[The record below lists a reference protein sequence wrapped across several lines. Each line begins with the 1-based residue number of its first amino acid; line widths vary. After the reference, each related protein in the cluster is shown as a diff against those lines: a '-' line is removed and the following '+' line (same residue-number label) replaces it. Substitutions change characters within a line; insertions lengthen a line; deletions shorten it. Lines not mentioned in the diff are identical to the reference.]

1 VKIFPPVIIFL
12 LAMCGVGSYLALF
25 IAPPDKLQSDAQRI
39 MYIHVP
45 SAWVG
50 LSFIIIS
57 GLFSLVYVLKRR
69 NWADFIAWS
78 FAKVGAVFTALAL
91 LTGSIWGRPIWG
103 VWWVWEAR
111 LTTTLILFL
120 IYVAYLMLGID
131 EKTREKTKRLRAVF
145 AIVGSANVPLVWF
158 SVKIWRTLHQ
168 QYSIIGEGKPSIH
181 PEMLKVLLFNIFVVF
196 LFAVFVAFFDGVKSY
211 SKNLSQG
218 HQPKILP

>member
-1 VKIFPPVIIFL
+1 MKIFTPVIIFL
-12 LAMCGVGSYLALF
+12 LAMVGVGSYLGLF

-57 GLFSLVYVLKRR
+57 GFFSLVYVLKRR
-69 NWADFIAWS
+69 NWADYLAWS
-78 FAKVGAVFTALAL
+78 FAKVGAVFAALAL

-131 EKTREKTKRLRAVF
+131 KNTREKTKRLRAVF

-168 QYSIIGEGKPSIH
+168 QYSVIGVEGKPSIA

-196 LFAVFVAFFDGVKSY
+196 IFAVFVAFFDGVKSY
-211 SKNLSQG
+211 SKNLSQVR
-218 HQPKILP
+218 QQVI

>member
-1 VKIFPPVIIFL
+1 MKIFTPVIIFL
-12 LAMCGVGSYLALF
+12 LAMVGVGSYLGLF

-50 LSFIIIS
+50 LSFMIIS
-57 GLFSLVYVLKRR
+57 GFFSLVYVLKRR
-69 NWADFIAWS
+69 NWADYLAWS

-91 LTGSIWGRPIWG
+91 ITGSIWGRPIWG

-131 EKTREKTKRLRAVF
+131 KNTREKTKRLRAVF

-168 QYSIIGEGKPSIH
+168 QYSVIGVEGKPSIA

-196 LFAVFVAFFDGVKSY
+196 IFAVFVAFFDGVKSY
-211 SKNLSQG
+211 SKNLSQVR
-218 HQPKILP
+218 QQVI

>member
-1 VKIFPPVIIFL
+1 MKIFLPVIIFL
-12 LAMCGVGSYLALF
+12 LAMVGVGSYLGLF

-57 GLFSLVYVLKRR
+57 GFFSLVYVLKRR
-69 NWADFIAWS
+69 NWADYLAWS
-78 FAKVGAVFTALAL
+78 FAKVGAVFAALAL
-91 LTGSIWGRPIWG
+91 ITGSIWGRPIWG

-131 EKTREKTKRLRAVF
+131 KNTREKTKRLRAVF

-168 QYSIIGEGKPSIH
+168 QYSVIGVEGKPSIA

-196 LFAVFVAFFDGVKSY
+196 IFAVFVAFFDGVKSY
-211 SKNLSQG
+211 SKNLSQVR
-218 HQPKILP
+218 QQVI

>member
-1 VKIFPPVIIFL
+1 MKIFTPVIIFL
-12 LAMCGVGSYLALF
+12 LAMVGVGSYLGLF
-25 IAPPDKLQSDAQRI
+25 IAPPDRLQSDAQRI

-50 LSFIIIS
+50 LSFMIIS
-57 GLFSLVYVLKRR
+57 GFFSLVYVLKRR
-69 NWADFIAWS
+69 NWADYLAWS

-131 EKTREKTKRLRAVF
+131 KNTREKTKRLRAVF

-168 QYSIIGEGKPSIH
+168 QYSIIGVEGKPSIA

-196 LFAVFVAFFDGVKSY
+196 IFAVFVAFFDGVKSY
-211 SKNLSQG
+211 SKNLSQVR
-218 HQPKILP
+218 QQVI

>member
-1 VKIFPPVIIFL
+1 MKIFTPVIIFL
-12 LAMCGVGSYLALF
+12 LAMVGVGSYLGLF
-25 IAPPDKLQSDAQRI
+25 IAPPDRLQSDAQRI

-50 LSFIIIS
+50 LSFMIIS
-57 GLFSLVYVLKRR
+57 GFFSLVYVLKRR
-69 NWADFIAWS
+69 NWADYLAWS
-78 FAKVGAVFTALAL
+78 FAKVGAVFAALAL

-131 EKTREKTKRLRAVF
+131 KNTREKTKRLRAVF

-168 QYSIIGEGKPSIH
+168 QYSIIGVEGKPSIA
-181 PEMLKVLLFNIFVVF
+181 PEMLKVLLFNVFVVF
-196 LFAVFVAFFDGVKSY
+196 IFAVFVAFFDGVKSY
-211 SKNLSQG
+211 SKNLSQVR
-218 HQPKILP
+218 QQVI

>member
-1 VKIFPPVIIFL
+1 MKIFTPVIIFL
-12 LAMCGVGSYLALF
+12 LMMVGVGSYLGLV
-25 IAPPDKLQSDAQRI
+25 IAPPDRLQSDAQRI

-57 GLFSLVYVLKRR
+57 GFFSLVYVLKKR
-69 NWADFIAWS
+69 NWADYLAWS

-111 LTTTLILFL
+111 LTTTLILFI

-131 EKTREKTKRLRAVF
+131 KNTREKTKRLRAVF
-145 AIVGSANVPLVWF
+145 SIVGAANVPLVWF

-168 QYSIIGEGKPSIH
+168 QYSIIGPEGKPSIS

-196 LFAVFVAFFDGVKSY
+196 IFAAFVAFFDGAKNY
-211 SKNLSQG
+211 SKNLSQVR
-218 HQPKILP
+218 QQLI

>member
-1 VKIFPPVIIFL
+1 MKIFTPVIIFL
-12 LAMCGVGSYLALF
+12 LAMVGVGSYLGLF

-57 GLFSLVYVLKRR
+57 GFFSLVYVLKRR
-69 NWADFIAWS
+69 NWADYLAWS
-78 FAKVGAVFTALAL
+78 FAKVGSVFAALAL
-91 LTGSIWGRPIWG
+91 ITGSIWGRPIWG

-131 EKTREKTKRLRAVF
+131 KNTREKTKRLRAVF

-168 QYSIIGEGKPSIH
+168 QYSVIGVEGKPSIA

-196 LFAVFVAFFDGVKSY
+196 IFAIFVAFFDGVKSY
-211 SKNLSQG
+211 SKNLSQVR
-218 HQPKILP
+218 QQVI

>member
-1 VKIFPPVIIFL
+1 MKVFTPVIIFL
-12 LAMCGVGSYLALF
+12 LAMVGVGSYLGLF

-57 GLFSLVYVLKRR
+57 GFFSLVYVFKRR
-69 NWADFIAWS
+69 NWADYLAWS

-91 LTGSIWGRPIWG
+91 ITGSIWGRPIWG

-131 EKTREKTKRLRAVF
+131 KNTREKTKRLRAVF

-168 QYSIIGEGKPSIH
+168 QYSVIGVEGKPSIA

-196 LFAVFVAFFDGVKSY
+196 IFAVFVAFFDGVKSY
-211 SKNLSQG
+211 SKNLSQVR
-218 HQPKILP
+218 QQVI

>member
-1 VKIFPPVIIFL
+1 MKIFTPVIIFL
-12 LAMCGVGSYLALF
+12 LAMVGVGSYLGLF

-45 SAWVG
+45 SAWIG

-57 GLFSLVYVLKRR
+57 GFFSLVYVLKRR
-69 NWADFIAWS
+69 NWADYLSWS
-78 FAKVGAVFTALAL
+78 FAKVGAVFAALAL
-91 LTGSIWGRPIWG
+91 ITGSIWGRPIWG

-131 EKTREKTKRLRAVF
+131 KNTREKTKRLRAAF

-168 QYSIIGEGKPSIH
+168 QYSVIGVEGKPSIA

-196 LFAVFVAFFDGVKSY
+196 IFAVFVAFFDGVKSY
-211 SKNLSQG
+211 SKNLSQVR
-218 HQPKILP
+218 QQVI

>member
-1 VKIFPPVIIFL
+1 MKIFTPVIIFL
-12 LAMCGVGSYLALF
+12 LAMVGVGSYLGLF

-57 GLFSLVYVLKRR
+57 GFFSLVYVLKRR
-69 NWADFIAWS
+69 NWADYLAWS
-78 FAKVGAVFTALAL
+78 FAKVGAVFAALAL

-131 EKTREKTKRLRAVF
+131 KNTREKTKRLRAVF

-168 QYSIIGEGKPSIH
+168 QYSVIGVEGKPSIA

-196 LFAVFVAFFDGVKSY
+196 IFAVFAAFFDGVKSY
-211 SKNLSQG
+211 SKNLSQVR
-218 HQPKILP
+218 QQVI

>member
-1 VKIFPPVIIFL
+1 MKIFLPVIIFL
-12 LAMCGVGSYLALF
+12 LAMVGVGSYLGLF

-57 GLFSLVYVLKRR
+57 GFFSLVYVLKRR
-69 NWADFIAWS
+69 NWADYLAWS
-78 FAKVGAVFTALAL
+78 FAKVGAVFAALAL

-131 EKTREKTKRLRAVF
+131 RNTREKTKRLRAVF

-168 QYSIIGEGKPSIH
+168 QYSVIGVEGKPSIS
-181 PEMLKVLLFNIFVVF
+181 PEMLKVLLFNIFVIF
-196 LFAVFVAFFDGVKSY
+196 IFAVFVAFFDGVKSY
-211 SKNLSQG
+211 SKNLSQVR
-218 HQPKILP
+218 QQVI

>member
-1 VKIFPPVIIFL
+1 MKIFTPVIIFL
-12 LAMCGVGSYLALF
+12 LAMVGVGSYLGLF
-25 IAPPDKLQSDAQRI
+25 IAPPDRLQSDAQRI

-50 LSFIIIS
+50 LSFMIIS
-57 GLFSLVYVLKRR
+57 GFFSLVYVLKRR
-69 NWADFIAWS
+69 NWADYLAWS
-78 FAKVGAVFTALAL
+78 FAKVGSVFAALAL
-91 LTGSIWGRPIWG
+91 ITGSIWGRPIWG

-131 EKTREKTKRLRAVF
+131 KNTREKTKRLRAVF

-168 QYSIIGEGKPSIH
+168 QYSVIGVEGKPSIA

-196 LFAVFVAFFDGVKSY
+196 IFAIFVAFFDGVKSY
-211 SKNLSQG
+211 SKNLSQVR
-218 HQPKILP
+218 QQVI

>member
-1 VKIFPPVIIFL
+1 MKIFTPVIIFL
-12 LAMCGVGSYLALF
+12 LAMVGVGSYLGLF

-57 GLFSLVYVLKRR
+57 GFFSLVYVLKRR
-69 NWADFIAWS
+69 NWADYLAWS
-78 FAKVGAVFTALAL
+78 FAKVGAVFAALAL
-91 LTGSIWGRPIWG
+91 ITGSIWGRPIWG

-131 EKTREKTKRLRAVF
+131 KNTREKTKRLRAVF

-168 QYSIIGEGKPSIH
+168 QYSVIGPEGKPSIA

-196 LFAVFVAFFDGVKSY
+196 IFAIFVAFFDGVKSY
-211 SKNLSQG
+211 SKNLSQVR
-218 HQPKILP
+218 QQVI

>member
-1 VKIFPPVIIFL
+1 MKIFTPVIIFL
-12 LAMCGVGSYLALF
+12 LMMVGVGSYLGLV
-25 IAPPDKLQSDAQRI
+25 IAPPDRLQSDAQRI

-57 GLFSLVYVLKRR
+57 GFFSLVYVLKKR
-69 NWADFIAWS
+69 NWADYLAWS

-111 LTTTLILFL
+111 LTTTLILFI

-131 EKTREKTKRLRAVF
+131 KNTREKTKRLRAVF
-145 AIVGSANVPLVWF
+145 SIVGAANVPLVWF

-168 QYSIIGEGKPSIH
+168 QYSIIGAEGKPSIS

-196 LFAVFVAFFDGVKSY
+196 IFAVFVAFFDGVKNY
-211 SKNLSQG
+211 SKNLSQVR
-218 HQPKILP
+218 QQLI

>member
-1 VKIFPPVIIFL
+1 MKIFTPVIIFL
-12 LAMCGVGSYLALF
+12 LMMVGVGSYLGLV
-25 IAPPDKLQSDAQRI
+25 IAPPDRLQSDAQRI

-57 GLFSLVYVLKRR
+57 GFFSLVYVLKKR
-69 NWADFIAWS
+69 NWADYLAWS

-111 LTTTLILFL
+111 LTTTLILFI

-131 EKTREKTKRLRAVF
+131 KNTREKTKRLRAVF
-145 AIVGSANVPLVWF
+145 SIVGAANVPLVWF

-168 QYSIIGEGKPSIH
+168 QYSIIGPEGKPSIS

-196 LFAVFVAFFDGVKSY
+196 IFAVFVAFFDGVKNY
-211 SKNLSQG
+211 SKNLSQVR
-218 HQPKILP
+218 QQLI

>member
-1 VKIFPPVIIFL
+1 MKIFTPVIIFL
-12 LAMCGVGSYLALF
+12 LAMVGVGSYLGLF
-25 IAPPDKLQSDAQRI
+25 IAPPDRLQSDAQRI

-57 GLFSLVYVLKRR
+57 GFFSLVYVLKRR
-69 NWADFIAWS
+69 NWADYLAWS
-78 FAKVGAVFTALAL
+78 FAKVGAVFAALAL

-131 EKTREKTKRLRAVF
+131 KNTREKTKRLRAVF

-168 QYSIIGEGKPSIH
+168 QYSVIGVEGKPSIA

-196 LFAVFVAFFDGVKSY
+196 IFAVFVAFFDGVKSY
-211 SKNLSQG
+211 SKNLSQVR
-218 HQPKILP
+218 QQVI

>member
-1 VKIFPPVIIFL
+1 MKIFLPVIIFL
-12 LAMCGVGSYLALF
+12 LAMVGVGSYLGLF

-57 GLFSLVYVLKRR
+57 GFFSLVYVLKRR
-69 NWADFIAWS
+69 NWADYLAWS
-78 FAKVGAVFTALAL
+78 FAKVGAVFAALAL

-131 EKTREKTKRLRAVF
+131 KNTREKTKRLRAVF

-168 QYSIIGEGKPSIH
+168 QYSVIGVEGKPSIA

-196 LFAVFVAFFDGVKSY
+196 IFAVFVAFFDGVKSY
-211 SKNLSQG
+211 SKNLSQVR
-218 HQPKILP
+218 QQVI

>member
-1 VKIFPPVIIFL
+1 MKIFTPVIIFL
-12 LAMCGVGSYLALF
+12 LAMVGVGSYLGLF

-57 GLFSLVYVLKRR
+57 GFFSLVYVLKRR
-69 NWADFIAWS
+69 NWADYLAWS
-78 FAKVGAVFTALAL
+78 FAKVGSVFAALAL

-131 EKTREKTKRLRAVF
+131 KNTREKTKRLRAVF
-145 AIVGSANVPLVWF
+145 SIVGSANVPLVWF

-168 QYSIIGEGKPSIH
+168 QYSVIGVEGKPSIA

-196 LFAVFVAFFDGVKSY
+196 IFAVFVAFFDGVKSY
-211 SKNLSQG
+211 SKNLSQVR
-218 HQPKILP
+218 QQVI

>member
-1 VKIFPPVIIFL
+1 MKIFTPVIIFL
-12 LAMCGVGSYLALF
+12 LAMVGVGSYLGLF

-57 GLFSLVYVLKRR
+57 GFFSLVYVLKRR
-69 NWADFIAWS
+69 NWADYLAWS
-78 FAKVGAVFTALAL
+78 FAKVGAVFAALAL
-91 LTGSIWGRPIWG
+91 ITGSIWGRPIWG

-131 EKTREKTKRLRAVF
+131 RNTREKTKRLRAVF

-168 QYSIIGEGKPSIH
+168 QYSVIGVEGKPSIA

-196 LFAVFVAFFDGVKSY
+196 IFAVFVAFFDGVKSY
-211 SKNLSQG
+211 SKNLSQVR
-218 HQPKILP
+218 QQVI

>member
-1 VKIFPPVIIFL
+1 MKIFLPVIIFL
-12 LAMCGVGSYLALF
+12 LAMVGVGSYLGLF

-57 GLFSLVYVLKRR
+57 GFFSLVYVLKRR
-69 NWADFIAWS
+69 NWADYLAWS
-78 FAKVGAVFTALAL
+78 FSKVGAVFAALAL
-91 LTGSIWGRPIWG
+91 ITGSIWGRPIWG

-131 EKTREKTKRLRAVF
+131 RNTREKTKRLRAVF

-168 QYSIIGEGKPSIH
+168 QYSVIGVEGKPSIA
-181 PEMLKVLLFNIFVVF
+181 PEMLKVLLFNIFVIF
-196 LFAVFVAFFDGVKSY
+196 IFAVFVAFFDGVKSY
-211 SKNLSQG
+211 SKNLSQVR
-218 HQPKILP
+218 QQVI

>member
-1 VKIFPPVIIFL
+1 MKIFTPVIIFL
-12 LAMCGVGSYLALF
+12 LAMVGVGSYLGLF

-50 LSFIIIS
+50 LSFMIIS
-57 GLFSLVYVLKRR
+57 GFFSLVYVLKRR
-69 NWADFIAWS
+69 NWADYLAWS
-78 FAKVGAVFTALAL
+78 FAKVGAVFAALAL
-91 LTGSIWGRPIWG
+91 ITGSIWGRPIWG

-131 EKTREKTKRLRAVF
+131 KNTREKTKRLRAVF

-168 QYSIIGEGKPSIH
+168 QYSVIGVEGKPSIA

-196 LFAVFVAFFDGVKSY
+196 IFAIFVAFFDGVKSY
-211 SKNLSQG
+211 SKNLSQVR
-218 HQPKILP
+218 QQVI

>member
-1 VKIFPPVIIFL
+1 MKIFTPVIIFL
-12 LAMCGVGSYLALF
+12 LAMVGVGSYLGLF

-50 LSFIIIS
+50 LSFMIIS
-57 GLFSLVYVLKRR
+57 GFFSLVYVLKRR
-69 NWADFIAWS
+69 NWADYLAWS
-78 FAKVGAVFTALAL
+78 FAKVGSVFAALAL
-91 LTGSIWGRPIWG
+91 ITGSIWGRPIWG

-131 EKTREKTKRLRAVF
+131 KNTREKTKRLRAVF

-168 QYSIIGEGKPSIH
+168 QYSVIGVEGKPSIA

-196 LFAVFVAFFDGVKSY
+196 IFAIFVAFFDGVKSY
-211 SKNLSQG
+211 SKNLSQVR
-218 HQPKILP
+218 QQVI

>member
-1 VKIFPPVIIFL
+1 MKIFTPVIIFL
-12 LAMCGVGSYLALF
+12 LMMVGVGSYLGLV
-25 IAPPDKLQSDAQRI
+25 IAPPDRLQSDAQRI

-57 GLFSLVYVLKRR
+57 GFFSLVYVLKKR
-69 NWADFIAWS
+69 NWADYLAWS

-111 LTTTLILFL
+111 LTTTLILFI

-131 EKTREKTKRLRAVF
+131 KNTREKTKRLRAVF
-145 AIVGSANVPLVWF
+145 SIVGSANVPLVWF

-168 QYSIIGEGKPSIH
+168 QYSIIGPEGKPSIS

-196 LFAVFVAFFDGVKSY
+196 IFAVFVAFFDGVKNY
-211 SKNLSQG
+211 SKNLSQVR
-218 HQPKILP
+218 QQLI

>member
-1 VKIFPPVIIFL
+1 MKIFTPVIIFL
-12 LAMCGVGSYLALF
+12 LAMVGVGSYLGLF
-25 IAPPDKLQSDAQRI
+25 IAPPDRLQSDAQRI

-50 LSFIIIS
+50 LSFMIIS
-57 GLFSLVYVLKRR
+57 GFFSLVYVLKRR
-69 NWADFIAWS
+69 NWADYLAWS

-131 EKTREKTKRLRAVF
+131 KNTREKTKRLRAVF

-168 QYSIIGEGKPSIH
+168 QYSVIGVEGKPSIA
-181 PEMLKVLLFNIFVVF
+181 PEMLKVLLFNVFVVF
-196 LFAVFVAFFDGVKSY
+196 IFAVFVAFFDGVKSY
-211 SKNLSQG
+211 SKNLSQVR
-218 HQPKILP
+218 QQVI

>member
-1 VKIFPPVIIFL
+1 MKIFTPVIIFL
-12 LAMCGVGSYLALF
+12 LMMVGVGSYLGLV
-25 IAPPDKLQSDAQRI
+25 IAPPDRLQSDAQRI

-57 GLFSLVYVLKRR
+57 GFFSLVYVLKKR
-69 NWADFIAWS
+69 NWADYLAWS

-111 LTTTLILFL
+111 LTTTLILFI

-131 EKTREKTKRLRAVF
+131 KNTREKTKRLRAVF
-145 AIVGSANVPLVWF
+145 SIVGSANVPLVWF

-168 QYSIIGEGKPSIH
+168 QYSVIGPEGKPSIS

-196 LFAVFVAFFDGVKSY
+196 IFAVFVAFFDGVKNY
-211 SKNLSQG
+211 SKNLSQVR
-218 HQPKILP
+218 QQLI

>member
-1 VKIFPPVIIFL
+1 MKIFTPVIIFL
-12 LAMCGVGSYLALF
+12 LAMVGVGSYLGLF
-25 IAPPDKLQSDAQRI
+25 IAPPDRLQSDAQRI

-50 LSFIIIS
+50 LSFMIIS
-57 GLFSLVYVLKRR
+57 GFFSLVYVLKRR
-69 NWADFIAWS
+69 NWADYLAWS
-78 FAKVGAVFTALAL
+78 FAKVGSVFAALAL
-91 LTGSIWGRPIWG
+91 ITGSIWGRPIWG

-131 EKTREKTKRLRAVF
+131 KNTREKTKRLRAVF

-168 QYSIIGEGKPSIH
+168 QYSVIGVEGKPSIA

-196 LFAVFVAFFDGVKSY
+196 IFAVFVAFFDGVKSY
-211 SKNLSQG
+211 SKNLSQVR
-218 HQPKILP
+218 QQVI

>member
-1 VKIFPPVIIFL
+1 MKIFLPVIIFL
-12 LAMCGVGSYLALF
+12 LAMVGVGSYLGLF

-45 SAWVG
+45 IAWVG

-57 GLFSLVYVLKRR
+57 GFFSLVYVLKRR
-69 NWADFIAWS
+69 NWADYLAWS
-78 FAKVGAVFTALAL
+78 FAKVGVVFAALAL

-131 EKTREKTKRLRAVF
+131 KNTREKTKRLRAVF

-168 QYSIIGEGKPSIH
+168 QYSVIGVEGKPSIA

-196 LFAVFVAFFDGVKSY
+196 IFAVFVAFFDGVKSY
-211 SKNLSQG
+211 SKNLSQVR
-218 HQPKILP
+218 QQVI

>member
-1 VKIFPPVIIFL
+1 MKIFTPVIIFL
-12 LAMCGVGSYLALF
+12 LAMVGVGSYLGLF

-57 GLFSLVYVLKRR
+57 GFFSLVYVLKRR
-69 NWADFIAWS
+69 NWADYLAWS
-78 FAKVGAVFTALAL
+78 FAKVGAVFAALAL
-91 LTGSIWGRPIWG
+91 ITGSIWGRPIWG

-131 EKTREKTKRLRAVF
+131 KNTREKTKRLRAVF

-168 QYSIIGEGKPSIH
+168 QYSVIGVEGKPSIA

-196 LFAVFVAFFDGVKSY
+196 IFAVFVAFFDGVKSY
-211 SKNLSQG
+211 SKNLSQVR
-218 HQPKILP
+218 QQVI

>member
-1 VKIFPPVIIFL
+1 MKIFTPVIIFL
-12 LAMCGVGSYLALF
+12 LAMVGVGSYLGLF
-25 IAPPDKLQSDAQRI
+25 IAPPDRLQSDAQRI

-50 LSFIIIS
+50 LSFMIIS
-57 GLFSLVYVLKRR
+57 GFFSLVYVLKRR
-69 NWADFIAWS
+69 NWADYLAWS
-78 FAKVGAVFTALAL
+78 FAKVGSVFAALAL

-131 EKTREKTKRLRAVF
+131 KNTREKTKRLRAVF

-168 QYSIIGEGKPSIH
+168 QYSVIGVEGKPSIA

-196 LFAVFVAFFDGVKSY
+196 IFAVFVAFFDGVKSY
-211 SKNLSQG
+211 SKNLSQVR
-218 HQPKILP
+218 QQVI

>member
-1 VKIFPPVIIFL
+1 MKIFTPVIIFL
-12 LAMCGVGSYLALF
+12 LAMVGVGSYLGLF
-25 IAPPDKLQSDAQRI
+25 IAPPDRLQSDAQRI

-50 LSFIIIS
+50 LSFMIIS
-57 GLFSLVYVLKRR
+57 GFFSLVYVLKRR
-69 NWADFIAWS
+69 NWADYLAWS
-78 FAKVGAVFTALAL
+78 FAKVGSVFAALAL
-91 LTGSIWGRPIWG
+91 ITGSIWGRPIWG

-131 EKTREKTKRLRAVF
+131 KNTREKTKRLRAVF

-168 QYSIIGEGKPSIH
+168 QYSVIGVEGKPSIA
-181 PEMLKVLLFNIFVVF
+181 PEMLKVLLFNVFVVF
-196 LFAVFVAFFDGVKSY
+196 IFAVFVAFFDGVKSY
-211 SKNLSQG
+211 SKNLSQVR
-218 HQPKILP
+218 QQVI

>member
-1 VKIFPPVIIFL
+1 VIIFL
-12 LAMCGVGSYLALF
+12 LAMVGVGSYLGLF
-25 IAPPDKLQSDAQRI
+25 IAPPDRLQSDAQRI

-50 LSFIIIS
+50 LSFMIIS
-57 GLFSLVYVLKRR
+57 GFFSLVYVLKRR
-69 NWADFIAWS
+69 NWADYLAWS
-78 FAKVGAVFTALAL
+78 FAKVGAVFAALAL

-131 EKTREKTKRLRAVF
+131 KNTREKTKRLRAVF

-168 QYSIIGEGKPSIH
+168 QYSVIGVEGKPSIA

-196 LFAVFVAFFDGVKSY
+196 IFAIFVAFFDGVKSY
-211 SKNLSQG
+211 SKNLSQVR
-218 HQPKILP
+218 QQVI

>member
-1 VKIFPPVIIFL
+1 MKIFTPVIIFL
-12 LAMCGVGSYLALF
+12 LAMVGVGSYLGLF

-50 LSFIIIS
+50 LSFMIIS
-57 GLFSLVYVLKRR
+57 GFFSLVYVLRRR
-69 NWADFIAWS
+69 NWADYLAWS
-78 FAKVGAVFTALAL
+78 FAKVGSVFAALAL
-91 LTGSIWGRPIWG
+91 ITGSIWGRPIWG

-131 EKTREKTKRLRAVF
+131 KNTREKTKRLRAVF

-168 QYSIIGEGKPSIH
+168 QYSVIGVEGKPSIA

-196 LFAVFVAFFDGVKSY
+196 IFAIFVAFFDGVKSY
-211 SKNLSQG
+211 SKNLSQVR
-218 HQPKILP
+218 QQVI

>member
-1 VKIFPPVIIFL
+1 MKIFTPVIIFL
-12 LAMCGVGSYLALF
+12 LAMVGVGSYLGLF

-50 LSFIIIS
+50 LSFMIIS
-57 GLFSLVYVLKRR
+57 GFFSLVYVLKRR
-69 NWADFIAWS
+69 NWADYLAWS
-78 FAKVGAVFTALAL
+78 FAKVGSVFAALAL
-91 LTGSIWGRPIWG
+91 ITGSIWGRPIWG

-131 EKTREKTKRLRAVF
+131 KNTREKTKRLRAVF

-168 QYSIIGEGKPSIH
+168 QYSVIGVEGKPSIA
-181 PEMLKVLLFNIFVVF
+181 PEMLKVLLFNVFVVF
-196 LFAVFVAFFDGVKSY
+196 IFAVFVAFFDGVKSY
-211 SKNLSQG
+211 SKNLSQVR
-218 HQPKILP
+218 QQVI